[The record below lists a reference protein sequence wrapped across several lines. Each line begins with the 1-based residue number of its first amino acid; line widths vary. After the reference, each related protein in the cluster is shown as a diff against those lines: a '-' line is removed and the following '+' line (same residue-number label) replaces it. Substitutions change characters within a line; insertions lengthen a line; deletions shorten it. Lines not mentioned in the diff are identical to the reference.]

1 MALVW
6 GVTPWYLG
14 GAASHVEEAG
24 EEATS
29 TEHGMADTRH
39 VYSGSVFLQWWW
51 LYNATHPVVR
61 PKQWA
66 TNP

>member
-14 GAASHVEEAG
+14 GAARHVEEAG

-39 VYSGSVFLQWWW
+39 VYSGSVFLQW
-51 LYNATHPVVR
+51 
-61 PKQWA
+61 
-66 TNP
+66 